1 MSMAH
6 QPDARIVAVLGP
18 TNTGKTHLAMERM
31 LGYQT
36 GMIGFPLR
44 LLARENYDRIVKLKG
59 AGTVALLTGEERIL
73 PPRPRWFVCTV
84 ESMPANLPVDFLAVD
99 EIQLCADPD
108 RGHMFTDRLLHA
120 RGSHETMFMGADTIR
135 PLLRRLV
142 RSIEFVARPR
152 FSRLAYTGPRK
163 LHRLPPRSAV
173 IAFSANEVYS
183 LAERL
188 RHQTGG
194 TAVVLGAL
202 SPRTRNAQVEMF
214 QAGEV
219 EHLVATDAI
228 GMGLNMDID
237 HVAFTA
243 LRKFDGRMPRT
254 LEPAEIGQIAGRAG
268 RHMNDGTFGTTDD
281 LEGIDPETVA
291 ALEGHQFPALKRLFW
306 RNAELDFKSIAG
318 LQASL
323 AQAPDLVGLVR
334 ARDADDELALRA
346 LANDPETMR
355 RALSRDR
362 VRLLWE
368 VCQIPDFGKS
378 LAEQHARLLAAI
390 FRHLTDPDERLP
402 TTWLDAQLKRIDRI
416 DGDIDTLINR
426 IAHIRIWTY
435 VSHRGEWVEEAALFQ
450 ERTRAIED
458 RLSDA
463 LHERLTQRFV
473 DRRTSVLLRHSRNGT
488 DLAPAVG
495 EGGAVR
501 VDGHYVGQL
510 EGLRFRADRSSER
523 HGMGDAATR
532 AAAAAERALANEIAR
547 RIERIATDGDEHL
560 ALDDA
565 GLVRWRGE
573 PVACLAK
580 GPEPLRPSIDLL
592 PSDLVSP
599 AGRVALLERLAR
611 WLEARIGTVLAPLV
625 ALRAAPLAG
634 AARGLGFQLGQ
645 ALGSLPRLPARE
657 QIEAL
662 TDDDRRALARLG
674 VRLGTESVFMPAL
687 LKPAQQRLRG
697 LLWAAAA
704 GFGRALAPPSGR
716 VMLTPEAGVP
726 AGYYEAIGYRAL
738 AGRVIRLDMLE
749 RFAFDARTLARQG
762 AFIPPAALGA
772 LLGATLAETG
782 AVLEALGFRPQP
794 GESGTTYAAAP
805 RRDRGK
811 RRRHDA
817 QRPEKPRA
825 DSPFAALRRL
835 QPA

>member
-6 QPDARIVAVLGP
+6 HPAARIVAVLGP

-31 LGYQT
+31 LGHQS

-44 LLARENYDRIVKLKG
+44 LLARENYDRIVRLKG
-59 AGTVALLTGEERIL
+59 AGTVALITGEERIL
-73 PPRPRWFVCTV
+73 PARPRWFVCTV

-120 RGSHETMFMGADTIR
+120 RGLHETMFMGADTIR

-142 RSIEFVARPR
+142 PGIEFVSRPR
-152 FSRLAYTGPRK
+152 FSRLAYTGARK

-202 SPRTRNAQVEMF
+202 SPRTRNAQVGLF

-237 HVAFTA
+237 HVAFTS

-281 LEGIDPETVA
+281 LEGIDSETVA
-291 ALEGHQFPALKRLFW
+291 ALETHQFPALRRLFW
-306 RNAELDFKSIAG
+306 RNTELDFASVAA

-323 AQAPDLVGLVR
+323 AEAPDQAGLVR

-346 LANDPETMR
+346 LANDADTMQR
-355 RALSRDR
+355 TRSRDR

-368 VCQIPDFGKS
+368 VCQIPDFGKA
-378 LAEQHARLLAAI
+378 LAEQHARLLATI
-390 FRHLTDPDERLP
+390 FRHLTDPAERLQP
-402 TTWLDAQLKRIDRI
+402 GWLDAQLKRIDRI
-416 DGDIDTLINR
+416 DGDIDSLINR
-426 IAHIRIWTY
+426 IAQIRIWTY
-435 VSHRGEWVEEAALFQ
+435 VSHRAEWVEDAAQFQ
-450 ERTRAIED
+450 ERSRAIED

-463 LHERLTQRFV
+463 LHERLTQRFI
-473 DRRTSVLLRHSRNGT
+473 DRRTSVLLRHTRDGT

-495 EGGAVR
+495 EGGAVL

-510 EGLRFRADRSSER
+510 EGLRFRADRPVER
-523 HGMGDAATR
+523 GDAATR
-532 AAAAAERALANEIAR
+532 AAAAAERALASEIAR
-547 RIERIATDGDEHL
+547 RVERISGDGDEHF

-573 PVACLAK
+573 PVARLAK
-580 GPEPLRPSIDLL
+580 GPEPLRPAIDLL
-592 PSDLVSP
+592 PSDLISP
-599 AGRVALLERLAR
+599 AARIALLERLAR
-611 WLEARIGTVLAPLV
+611 WIEARVAAVLAPLFT
-625 ALRAAPLAG
+625 LRAAPLTG
-634 AARGLGFQLGQ
+634 AARGLGFQLGE
-645 ALGSLPRLPARE
+645 ALGSLPRPPARE
-657 QIEAL
+657 QVEAL
-662 TDDDRRALARLG
+662 TEDDRKALARLG
-674 VRLGTESVFMPAL
+674 VRLGTESVFLPAL

-697 LLWAAAA
+697 LLWIAA
-704 GFGRALAPPSGR
+704 FSPGRAIVPPSGR
-716 VMLTPEAGVP
+716 VMLVPEPEAP
-726 AGYYEAIGYRAL
+726 PGYYEAIGYRAL
-738 AGRVIRLDMLE
+738 AGRLIRLDMLE
-749 RFAFDARTLARQG
+749 RFAFEARTLARQG
-762 AFIPPAALGA
+762 AFTPPANLGA

-782 AVLEALGFRPQP
+782 AILEALGFRARA
-794 GESGTTYAAAP
+794 GANGTTYQAGP
-805 RRDRGK
+805 RKGPGK
-811 RRRHDA
+811 GRHAGKAA
-817 QRPEKPRA
+817 QRKEGARA
-825 DSPFAALRRL
+825 DSPFAALKRL